1 MSYQE
6 QIIALAG
13 MFQAGCL
20 VRQIAREGRCEQ
32 AAYEASLRSLLDLNA
47 VSTEAV
53 YGGLEGVRLGLDVL
67 STLYKAETKIR
78 DLEVSQYVLAI
89 AHLEKKLAKQPK
101 LLSAI
106 SNGIE
111 RAQAQAE
118 SFSPTHEN
126 VIANLAG
133 IYTDT
138 ISTIPPRIVVSGEQG
153 YLNNT
158 ENANKVRAL
167 LLALMRSAILWKQ
180 KGGRRWHVLL
190 KRGKIMA
197 AAKNLL
203 KQTEVN

>member
-1 MSYQE
+1 
-6 QIIALAG
+6 
-13 MFQAGCL
+13 
-20 VRQIAREGRCEQ
+20 
-32 AAYEASLRSLLDLNA
+32 
-47 VSTEAV
+47 
-53 YGGLEGVRLGLDVL
+53 
-67 STLYKAETKIR
+67 
-78 DLEVSQYVLAI
+78 
-89 AHLEKKLAKQPK
+89 
-101 LLSAI
+101 
-106 SNGIE
+106 
-111 RAQAQAE
+111 
-118 SFSPTHEN
+118 PTHEN
-126 VIANLAG
+126 VVANLAG